1 MPTPPPLY
9 LPPKILE
16 AAQRSGIQKILV
28 ILDPPLQDKTLRVEF
43 LENGYAT
50 WKPYGEFPLEGIEA
64 LCQGWVKELKKQ
76 GLSRRNWHTEILY
89 RIYPQ
94 TATVLQW
101 PAFQQK
107 RKTLTLTGEKD
118 AD

>member
-28 ILDPPLQDKTLRVEF
+28 MLDPPPQDKALRVEF

-50 WKPYGEFPLEGIEA
+50 WKPYGEFPLEGIEV
-64 LCQGWVKELKKQ
+64 LCQDWVKALRKHQ
-76 GLSRRNWHTEILY
+76 FSRKNWHVEILY
-89 RIYPQ
+89 QINLQ

-101 PAFQQK
+101 PAFQKK
-107 RKTLTLTGEKD
+107 RKNLTLTGEKD